1 MTNVIKFNK
10 EVQVIEQR
18 EVLGKEFKMYGTVEE
33 PLFLAKDVAEWIEY
47 SSDKVG
53 QMLKTVDEDEKLT
66 SPIHYRGQNREM
78 WFLTEDGLYEVL
90 MQSRKPIAKS
100 FKKKVKEIL
109 KDVRKHCM
117 YATDDVINTML
128 DDPDTMITLLTNY
141 KEEKTRRLIA
151 EQQVQELQPKATYYD
166 LILDSSDT
174 MTVSQIAKDYGM
186 SAQAFNKLLDD
197 LGIQYKQSG
206 QWLLRSKYQSNGY
219 TQSKSNKYKKNDGTT
234 GVSLQTKWTQKGR
247 LFLYEFLKDN
257 GVLPSIEHTA

>member
-10 EVQVIEQR
+10 EVQVVEQR
-18 EVLGKEFKMYGTVEE
+18 EVLGKDFKMYGTVEE
-33 PLFLAKDVAEWIEY
+33 PLFLAKDVAEWIEH
-47 SSDKVG
+47 SNTRM
-53 QMLKTVDEDEKLT
+53 MLNGVDEDEKLCVNN
-66 SPIHYRGQNREM
+66 PYALKGQKEQ
-78 WFLTEDGLYEVL
+78 WFLTEDGMYEVL

-109 KDVRKHCM
+109 KDVRKHGM

-166 LILDSSDT
+166 LILDSNDT
-174 MTVSQIAKDYGM
+174 MTVNQIAKDYGM

-206 QWLLRSKYQSNGY
+206 QWLLRAKYQSNGY
-219 TQSKSNKYKKNDGTT
+219 THSKSYKFVKYDGTT
-234 GVSLQTKWTQKGR
+234 GVNLQTKWTQKGR
-247 LFLYEFLKDN
+247 LFLYEILKDN
-257 GVLPSIEHTA
+257 NVLPSIEHAA